1 MANVKL
7 EHVRKAFPVAGKTR
21 VAVDDVTLD
30 IPDGEFCVLVG
41 PSGCGKSTTLRI
53 IAGLETL
60 TSGTV
65 AIGGTDVTSLA
76 PRDRDIAMVFQSYA
90 LYPHMTAYE
99 NMGFALKLR
108 KMPRQDIDARVR
120 QAAELLGI
128 TELLDRKPKQ
138 LSGGERQRIALGRAI
153 VRQPKAFLF
162 DEPLSNLDAKLRL
175 QMRREI
181 AALHRRLGAT
191 MIYVTHDQ
199 VEAMTLGDRIVV
211 LDKGKVQQ
219 IAAPMK
225 LYEQPSNTFVAG
237 FIGSPA
243 MNLVP
248 GEIVREGGLRF
259 QPAGGGWNLEIPG
272 AGANALPETPRRAV
286 ILGIRPEDLHVAEG
300 ERNGIVGL
308 VELAEL
314 LGNELLLHVKAGT
327 HAMTVRSEARTPPQP
342 GSSVRLQA
350 NPAKLHW
357 FDLESK
363 LRLENG
369 D

>member
-7 EHVRKAFPVAGKTR
+7 EQVRKAFQAGGKTR
-21 VAVDDVTLD
+21 VAVDDVSLD

-53 IAGLETL
+53 VAGLETL
-60 TSGTV
+60 TSGRV
-65 AIGGTDVTSLA
+65 LIGGQEVTNLA

-108 KMPRQDIDARVR
+108 GLPRADIDSRVR

-211 LDKGKVQQ
+211 LDKGQVQQ
-219 IAAPMK
+219 IATPDDP
-225 LYEQPSNTFVAG
+225 LR
-237 FIGSPA
+237 SPA
-243 MNLVP
+243 QH
-248 GEIVREGGLRF
+248 VRRQF
-259 QPAGGGWNLEIPG
+259 H
-272 AGANALPETPRRAV
+272 R
-286 ILGIRPEDLHVAEG
+286 
-300 ERNGIVGL
+300 
-308 VELAEL
+308 
-314 LGNELLLHVKAGT
+314 
-327 HAMTVRSEARTPPQP
+327 QP
-342 GSSVRLQA
+342 GDESSPR
-350 NPAKLHW
+350 
-357 FDLESK
+357 
-363 LRLENG
+363 
-369 D
+369 

>member
-1 MANVKL
+1 MANVNL
-7 EHVRKAFPVAGKTR
+7 EHVRKAFPVGGGIR
-21 VAVDDVTLD
+21 VAVDDVTLE

-60 TSGTV
+60 TSGRV
-65 AIGGTDVTSLA
+65 LIGDREVTNLA

-108 KMPRQDIDARVR
+108 RMPRQDIDARVR

-128 TELLDRKPKQ
+128 TELLDRRPRQ

-211 LDKGKVQQ
+211 LDKGQVQQ
-219 IAAPMK
+219 IAPPMT
-225 LYEQPSNTFVAG
+225 LYEWPRNTFVAG

-248 GEIVREGGLRF
+248 GKIVREGGLRF
-259 QPAGGGWNLEIPG
+259 EPAGGGWNLPLPPG
-272 AGANALPETPRRAV
+272 GATPFHDASQRKV
-286 ILGIRPEDLHVAEG
+286 ILGVRPEDLKVTGGEG
-300 ERNGIVGL
+300 GGFDAVL
-308 VELAEL
+308 ELAEL
-314 LGNELLLHVKAGT
+314 LGNELLLHLKAGRDSL
-327 HAMTVRSEARTPPQP
+327 TVHSEARTPPAP
-342 GSSVRLQA
+342 GTKVRIQA
-350 NPAKLHW
+350 NPAKLHL
-357 FDLESK
+357 FDPDTGLADPQ
-363 LRLENG
+363 R
-369 D
+369 

>member
-7 EHVRKAFPVAGKTR
+7 EQVRKEFLAGGKMR
-21 VAVDDVTLD
+21 VAVDDVSLD

-53 IAGLETL
+53 VAGLETL
-60 TSGTV
+60 TSGRV
-65 AIGGTDVTSLA
+65 LIGDQEVTNLA

-108 KMPRQDIDARVR
+108 GTPRPDIDSRVR

-181 AALHRRLGAT
+181 AALHRRLAAT

-211 LDKGKVQQ
+211 LDKGQVQQ
-219 IAAPMK
+219 IATPMT
-225 LYEQPSNTFVAG
+225 LYDRPRNTFVAS

-248 GEIVREGGLRF
+248 GEIVREGVLRF
-259 QPAGGGWNLEIPG
+259 EPAGGGWNLELP
-272 AGANALPETPRRAV
+272 AAVANALPETPGRKV
-286 ILGIRPEDLHVAEG
+286 ILGVRPEDLRAAEG
-300 ERNGIVGL
+300 EGNGFVAV

-357 FDLESK
+357 FDPETK
-363 LRLENG
+363 LRLA

>member
-7 EHVRKAFPVAGKTR
+7 EQVRKAFQAGGKTR
-21 VAVDDVTLD
+21 VAVDDVSLD

-53 IAGLETL
+53 VAGLETL
-60 TSGTV
+60 TSGRV
-65 AIGGTDVTSLA
+65 LIGDQDVTNLA

-108 KMPRQDIDARVR
+108 GTPRPDIDTRVR
-120 QAAELLGI
+120 QAAELLSI
-128 TELLDRKPKQ
+128 TELLDRKPRQ

-181 AALHRRLGAT
+181 AALHQRLHAT

-211 LDKGKVQQ
+211 LDKGQVQQ
-219 IAAPMK
+219 IATPMT
-225 LYEQPSNTFVAG
+225 LYDQPRNTFVAS

-248 GEIVREGGLRF
+248 GEIVREGVLRF
-259 QPAGGGWNLEIPG
+259 EPAGGGWNLELP
-272 AGANALPETPRRAV
+272 AGTANALPETPRRKV
-286 ILGIRPEDLHVAEG
+286 ILGVRPEDLRVGDG
-300 ERNGIVGL
+300 ESNGFGAV
-308 VELAEL
+308 VDLAEL

-327 HAMTVRSEARTPPQP
+327 HAMTVRSGARIPPAA

-350 NPAKLHW
+350 STAKLHW
-357 FDLESK
+357 FDPETK
-363 LRLENG
+363 LRIQPQ
-369 D
+369 